1 MINLKNIVL
10 IGMSGAGKTVVGK
23 CISKKMDFKFID
35 TDDIILKYTGK
46 TIEDIFKYNGED
58 YFRQLES
65 QVILKYCLGDKMV
78 ISTGGGAIV
87 KDINRKMLKKNGI
100 LFFLDGSIEVLISNI
115 KASPSWEKNRPLLKE
130 GDLYNNI
137 NRILKDRYKI
147 YQQIADYI
155 ISIDNKSIEEIANEI
170 IIIFKQYSYCS

>member
-1 MINLKNIVL
+1 MKNIVL

-78 ISTGGGAIV
+78 ISTGGGAI
-87 KDINRKMLKKNGI
+87 
-100 LFFLDGSIEVLISNI
+100 
-115 KASPSWEKNRPLLKE
+115 
-130 GDLYNNI
+130 
-137 NRILKDRYKI
+137 
-147 YQQIADYI
+147 
-155 ISIDNKSIEEIANEI
+155 
-170 IIIFKQYSYCS
+170 